1 MLETFSLPTIA
12 DLKLICKSL
21 AALDLIFVEEQYS
34 FIRKFHYETNWRKGK
49 EAFFYSDGS
58 EQAMMI
64 IFAKEGCVIN
74 GCDSELYDDESDN
87 SKLTELNANMPQAL
101 QKLIACKEI
110 KRMKSTFLLWAEA
123 EAKTINDINTGKDD
137 QLWHYHPWLEH
148 DGALD
153 MLPLLH
159 PSLRGMQEHLVWLGY
174 KLPHSFL
181 EHLVGKQIINQKEL
195 SLLDSKLEL
204 GPQQQLHLQELGFTL
219 I

>member
-1 MLETFSLPTIA
+1 MLETFSLPTMA

-74 GCDSELYDDESDN
+74 GCDSELYDYESDN
-87 SKLTELNANMPQAL
+87 SKLTELIANMPQAL
-101 QKLIACKEI
+101 QKFMSGKEI
-110 KRMKSTFLLWAEA
+110 KRMKSTFLLWS
-123 EAKTINDINTGKDD
+123 EAKTINDTNTGKDE
-137 QLWHYHPWLEH
+137 QLWHYHPWLER

-159 PSLRGMQEHLVWLGY
+159 PFLRGMKEHLIWLGY
-174 KLPHSFL
+174 KLPDSFL
-181 EHLVGKQIINQKEL
+181 EQLVGKQIINQKEL

-204 GPQQQLHLQELGFTL
+204 SSQQQLNVQELGF
-219 I
+219 III

>member
-1 MLETFSLPTIA
+1 MA

-64 IFAKEGCVIN
+64 IFANEGCVIN

-87 SKLTELNANMPQAL
+87 SKLTELIANMPKAL
-101 QKLIACKEI
+101 QKLMSGKEI
-110 KRMKSTFLLWAEA
+110 KRMKSAFLLWS
-123 EAKTINDINTGKDD
+123 EAKTINDTNTGKDD

-159 PSLRGMQEHLVWLGY
+159 PSLRGMNEHLVWLCY
-174 KLPHSFL
+174 KLPDSFL
-181 EHLVGKQIINQKEL
+181 EQLVWKQIINQKEL

-204 GPQQQLHLQELGFTL
+204 SPQQQLHLQELGFT
-219 I
+219 II

>member
-1 MLETFSLPTIA
+1 MLETFSLPTMA

-49 EAFFYSDGS
+49 EAFFYSDVS

-74 GCDSELYDDESDN
+74 GCDSELYDYESDN
-87 SKLTELNANMPQAL
+87 SKLTELIANMPKAL
-101 QKLIACKEI
+101 QKLMTGKEI
-110 KRMKSTFLLWAEA
+110 KRMKSTFLLWAEV
-123 EAKTINDINTGKDD
+123 KTINDTNTGKDE

-148 DGALD
+148 DGAFD

-159 PSLRGMQEHLVWLGY
+159 PSLRGMQEHAVWLGY
-174 KLPHSFL
+174 QLPDSFL
-181 EHLVGKQIINQKEL
+181 
-195 SLLDSKLEL
+195 D
-204 GPQQQLHLQELGFTL
+204 
-219 I
+219 

>member
-1 MLETFSLPTIA
+1 MLETFSLPNNA

-74 GCDSELYDDESDN
+74 GCDSELYDYESDN
-87 SKLTELNANMPQAL
+87 SKLTDLIANMPQAL
-101 QKLIACKEI
+101 QKLMAGKEI

-123 EAKTINDINTGKDD
+123 KTINDTNTGKDD

-148 DGALD
+148 DGAFD

-159 PSLRGMQEHLVWLGY
+159 HSLKGMHEHAVWLGY
-174 KLPHSFL
+174 KLPDNCL
-181 EHLVGKQIINQKEL
+181 EQLVGKQIINQKEL
-195 SLLDSKLEL
+195 SLLDVKLEL
-204 GPQQQLHLQELGFTL
+204 STQQQLHLQELGFTL

>member
-1 MLETFSLPTIA
+1 MLETFSLPNNA

-64 IFAKEGCVIN
+64 IFAKEDCVIN
-74 GCDSELYDDESDN
+74 GCDSELYDYESDN
-87 SKLTELNANMPQAL
+87 SKLTELIANMPKAL
-101 QKLIACKEI
+101 QKLMAGKEI

-123 EAKTINDINTGKDD
+123 KTINDTNTGKDD

-148 DGALD
+148 DVAFD

-159 PSLRGMQEHLVWLGY
+159 HSLKGMHEHAVWLGY
-174 KLPHSFL
+174 KLPDNCL
-181 EHLVGKQIINQKEL
+181 EQLVGKQIINQKEL
-195 SLLDSKLEL
+195 SLLDVKLEL
-204 GPQQQLHLQELGFTL
+204 STQQQLHLQELGFT
-219 I
+219 II

>member
-1 MLETFSLPTIA
+1 MLETFSLPTMA

-34 FIRKFHYETNWRKGK
+34 LIRKFHYETNWRKGK
-49 EAFFYSDGS
+49 EAFFYSDGY

-64 IFAKEGCVIN
+64 IFAKEDCVIN
-74 GCDSELYDDESDN
+74 GCDSELYDYESDN
-87 SKLTELNANMPQAL
+87 SKLTELIANMPKAL
-101 QKLIACKEI
+101 QKLMAGKEI

-123 EAKTINDINTGKDD
+123 NTINDTNTGKDD
-137 QLWHYHPWLEH
+137 QLWHYHLWLEH

-159 PSLRGMQEHLVWLGY
+159 PSLRGMQEHAVWLGY
-174 KLPHSFL
+174 KLPDSFL
-181 EHLVGKQIINQKEL
+181 EQLVGKQIINQKEL
-195 SLLDSKLEL
+195 ILLDVKLEL
-204 GPQQQLHLQELGFTL
+204 STQQQLHLQELGFTL

>member
-1 MLETFSLPTIA
+1 MLETFSLPTMA

-34 FIRKFHYETNWRKGK
+34 YIRKFHYETNWRKGK

-87 SKLTELNANMPQAL
+87 SKLTELIANMPKAL
-101 QKLIACKEI
+101 HKLMSGKEI

-123 EAKTINDINTGKDD
+123 KTINDTNTGKDD

-148 DGALD
+148 DGAFD

-159 PSLRGMQEHLVWLGY
+159 PSLRGMQEHALWLGY
-174 KLPHSFL
+174 KLPHGFL
-181 EHLVGKQIINQKEL
+181 EQLVWKQIIYQKEL

-204 GPQQQLHLQELGFTL
+204 STQQQLHLQELGFTL

>member
-1 MLETFSLPTIA
+1 MLETFSLPTMA

-34 FIRKFHYETNWRKGK
+34 YIRKFHYETNWRKGK

-64 IFAKEGCVIN
+64 IFAKECCVIN
-74 GCDSELYDDESDN
+74 GCDSELYDYESDN
-87 SKLTELNANMPQAL
+87 SKLTELIANMPKAL
-101 QKLIACKEI
+101 QKLMAGKEI

-123 EAKTINDINTGKDD
+123 KTINDTNTGKDE

-159 PSLRGMQEHLVWLGY
+159 PFLRGMKEHLIWLGY
-174 KLPHSFL
+174 KLPHSFS
-181 EHLVGKQIINQKEL
+181 EQLVGKQIINQKEL

-204 GPQQQLHLQELGFTL
+204 SSQQQLNVQELGFIL

>member
-1 MLETFSLPTIA
+1 MLETFSLPNNA

-64 IFAKEGCVIN
+64 IFAKEDCVIN
-74 GCDSELYDDESDN
+74 GCDSELYDYESDN
-87 SKLTELNANMPQAL
+87 SKLTELIANMPQAL
-101 QKLIACKEI
+101 QKLMAGKEI
-110 KRMKSTFLLWAEA
+110 KRMKSTFLLWS
-123 EAKTINDINTGKDD
+123 EAKTINDTNTGKDE

-159 PSLRGMQEHLVWLGY
+159 PFLRGMQEHAVWLGY
-174 KLPHSFL
+174 KLPDSFL
-181 EHLVGKQIINQKEL
+181 EQLVGKQIINQKEL

-204 GPQQQLHLQELGFTL
+204 STQQQLHVQELGFT
-219 I
+219 II

>member
-34 FIRKFHYETNWRKGK
+34 FIRKFHYETNCRKGK

-64 IFAKEGCVIN
+64 IFANEGCVIN
-74 GCDSELYDDESDN
+74 GCDSELYDYESDN
-87 SKLTELNANMPQAL
+87 SKLTELIANMPQAL
-101 QKLIACKEI
+101 QKLMTCKEI

-123 EAKTINDINTGKDD
+123 KTINDTNTGKDD

-148 DGALD
+148 DGAFD

-159 PSLRGMQEHLVWLGY
+159 PSLRGMREHAVWLGY
-174 KLPHSFL
+174 KPPHGFL
-181 EHLVGKQIINQKEL
+181 EQLVGKQIINQKEL

-204 GPQQQLHLQELGFTL
+204 SPQQQLHLQELGFTL